1 MKFGLIFWL
10 QFNNTKLTIPKYS
23 VYANVRFLHKL
34 CKWIKD
40 QWKYVL

>member
-23 VYANVRFLHKL
+23 VYVNVRFLHKL
-34 CKWIKD
+34 CTWIKD
-40 QWKYVL
+40 QWKYVS